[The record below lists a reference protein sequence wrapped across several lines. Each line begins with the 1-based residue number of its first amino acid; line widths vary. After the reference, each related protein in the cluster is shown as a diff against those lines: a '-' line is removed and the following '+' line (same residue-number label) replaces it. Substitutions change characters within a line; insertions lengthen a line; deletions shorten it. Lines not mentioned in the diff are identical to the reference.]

1 MNTECFV
8 EDIDDVADGLIPDS
22 RIVELIDELELVKD
36 VIERI
41 RIEL

>member
-22 RIVELIDELELVKD
+22 RIVEIIDEIEFVKD
-36 VIERI
+36 NIDY
-41 RIEL
+41 LDL